1 MEMSK
6 VKIIRLLLAI
16 IGFTLIIIF
25 ILKQPSNNEICI
37 QKYKTEKSKFY
48 NGLVTKKFIN
58 AEENNFKTVLL
69 NNGQE
74 LWMNWDLSGLYEFI
88 TTNDSIVKDSG
99 SYAVKVY
106 RDSLEY
112 IYVIDYGCE

>member
-1 MEMSK
+1 MTTIK
-6 VKIIRLLLAI
+6 KIWGVLYIVGI
-16 IGFTLIIIF
+16 IGVIIF
-25 ILKQPSNNEICI
+25 IVSQPSDDEICI
-37 QKYKTEKSKFY
+37 QQYKKEKGIYY
-48 NGLVTKKFIN
+48 NGVVTKKFIN
-58 AEENNFKTVLL
+58 SEEHNYKTVLL

-88 TTNDSIVKDSG
+88 EINDSIMKNSG

>member
-1 MEMSK
+1 MYST
-6 VKIIRLLLAI
+6 V
-16 IGFTLIIIF
+16 
-25 ILKQPSNNEICI
+25 
-37 QKYKTEKSKFY
+37 QKEKGIYY
-48 NGLVTKKFIN
+48 NGVVTKKFIN
-58 AEENNFKTVLL
+58 SEEHNYKTVLL

-88 TTNDSIVKDSG
+88 EINDSIMKNSG